1 MATHL
6 SKENIENYLERSLS
20 HEELPQ
26 INEHLYGCE
35 ACYHQFLGLLEKRR
49 FPIVIDLDELSGL
62 KGWHIQGEDLKAYVE
77 GRMDQLDLDY
87 ANLHL
92 AECAWCREEVDNYS
106 EFGTK
111 IPYYLSRRHVP
122 LKQSILWNR
131 YYPYLRVAALILL
144 MLGSAI
150 IFWSVVE
157 TKHSEVQEESVS
169 ESFEKE
175 RSLQTQSP
183 EDTSSPSQ
191 PTTKSQEVFR
201 QKTRQSALPRPGSK
215 PSSTGNRLF
224 TDQQETDET
233 LISRNLVMPSAI
245 EIFDRSAIILRGNGN
260 HDKSFNIIGP
270 YSTVISNDRPTF
282 RWTALNGADSYTVS
296 VYDADLNLVK
306 TSDPLSE
313 TQWQVPK
320 RLRRGEL
327 YTWMVTA
334 LKDGEEILAPS
345 PPARVEFKVIEK
357 AELVSLNRRIM
368 QTRSHAARGV
378 LLAEAGLLDE
388 AEQEFQAH
396 LTLLPT
402 DERARQLLQEIKS
415 WREP

>member
-1 MATHL
+1 
-6 SKENIENYLERSLS
+6 
-20 HEELPQ
+20 
-26 INEHLYGCE
+26 
-35 ACYHQFLGLLEKRR
+35 
-49 FPIVIDLDELSGL
+49 
-62 KGWHIQGEDLKAYVE
+62 
-77 GRMDQLDLDY
+77 
-87 ANLHL
+87 
-92 AECAWCREEVDNYS
+92 
-106 EFGTK
+106 
-111 IPYYLSRRHVP
+111 
-122 LKQSILWNR
+122 
-131 YYPYLRVAALILL
+131 
-144 MLGSAI
+144 
-150 IFWSVVE
+150 
-157 TKHSEVQEESVS
+157 
-169 ESFEKE
+169 
-175 RSLQTQSP
+175 
-183 EDTSSPSQ
+183 
-191 PTTKSQEVFR
+191 
-201 QKTRQSALPRPGSK
+201 
-215 PSSTGNRLF
+215 
-224 TDQQETDET
+224 
-233 LISRNLVMPSAI
+233 MPSAI
-245 EIFDRSAIILRGNGN
+245 EIFDRSAIILRGNSN
-260 HDKSFNIIGP
+260 HDKTFNIIGP

-296 VYDADLNLVK
+296 VYDADLNLIK

-313 TQWQVPK
+313 AQWQIPK

-357 AELVSLNRRIM
+357 AKLVSLNRRLM